1 MRRVLIIGI
10 PGAGKTTFSRVL
22 ARKTGLPLVHLDR
35 EYYWQPGWTM
45 TPRAQWRARVE
56 ALVSGDRWIIDGNYA
71 GSLALRLPR
80 ADTVLWFD
88 YPRLRCLRRVLWRK
102 LASYGRVRDDMGEGC
117 PERLDLEF
125 LRYVWRFNAKVRPT
139 IVAALAEPGQHLRAV
154 VFHGDA
160 EVARFLERLS
170 QQAAA

>member
-10 PGAGKTTFSRVL
+10 PGAGKTTFSRAL
-22 ARKTGLPLVHLDR
+22 ARKTGLPLVHLDK
-35 EYYWQPGWTM
+35 EYWQPGWTK

-102 LASYGRVRDDMGEGC
+102 LASYGRVRNDMGEGC
-117 PERLDLEF
+117 PERLDLDF
-125 LRYVWRFNAKVRPT
+125 LHYVWRFNVKVRPS
-139 IVAALAEPGQHLRAV
+139 IMAALAEPGEHVSAI
-154 VFHGDA
+154 VFRRDG
-160 EVARFLERLS
+160 EARQFLEQLS
-170 QQAAA
+170 Q